1 MEARAIRWK
10 KDTTLIAYIRIVN
23 NKSSFISEKWQQKN
37 RNVTCNTKSSLDP
50 QVKTERTGELQ
61 LLRQFPGIPREL
73 MRLTTSEQIPF

>member
-1 MEARAIRWK
+1 MEAKAIRWK
-10 KDTTLIAYIRIVN
+10 KDTTPIAYIRIVN
-23 NKSSFISEKWQQKN
+23 NKSSFISEKWQQKK